1 LYLFGLLLLWFFL
14 SCFQRLLGTSSVLKA
29 PRCPTIQWLSL
40 QQLLLLLVLRLYQL
54 SKVISS
60 AGLLVLVASKVAVC
74 FVRTSA
80 AILADAILVA

>member
-1 LYLFGLLLLWFFL
+1 
-14 SCFQRLLGTSSVLKA
+14 
-29 PRCPTIQWLSL
+29 L